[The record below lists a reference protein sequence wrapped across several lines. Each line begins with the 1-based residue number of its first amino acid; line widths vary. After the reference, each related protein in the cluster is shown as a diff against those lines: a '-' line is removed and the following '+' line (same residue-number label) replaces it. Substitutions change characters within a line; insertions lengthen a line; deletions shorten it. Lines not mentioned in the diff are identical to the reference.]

1 MAKKAKKAKTESTR
15 ALTGPRTLTVDCPE
29 YIETYTTLFPDYKG
43 WYNDGLTNC
52 IAYESYIDLSGY
64 ELDDLTFVPTGG
76 GIQDPGRYS
85 YTLATPGAPVE
96 NDFEIL
102 DIVSQER
109 LDLTEI
115 DADLTLLNVPSM
127 MTSTN
132 NFTQITIGQY
142 RALVV
147 PTTQATTLD
156 IMQVVNAGS
165 FGSAEPVVV
174 QKLWV
179 YRIVRVN
186 GAKSAGDILAIPASR
201 FIVRGTVIKEKD
213 LVYIQRLKRNYELA
227 Q

>member
-1 MAKKAKKAKTESTR
+1 MSEAG
-15 ALTGPRTLTVDCPE
+15 ALTGPRTLVSDIPE
-29 YIETYTTLFPDYKG
+29 YIQSYTLGNYFPEAKG
-43 WYNDGLTNC
+43 WRNDGTTNC
-52 IAYESYIDLSGY
+52 IAYETYLDLSGY

-76 GIQDPGRYS
+76 ALQDPGRYS
-85 YTLATPGAPVE
+85 YTPAAGPPVE

-109 LDLTEI
+109 LDITTI
-115 DADLTLLNVPSM
+115 DADLSLLNVPGM
-127 MTSTN
+127 METDN
-132 NFTQITIGQY
+132 NWSQITIGQY

-156 IMQVVNAGS
+156 LMQVVSAGS
-165 FGSAEPVVV
+165 FGSSDPVVV

-186 GAKSAGDILAIPASR
+186 GAKATNDILAIPASR

-213 LVYIQRLKRNYELA
+213 LVYIQRLKRSYELA